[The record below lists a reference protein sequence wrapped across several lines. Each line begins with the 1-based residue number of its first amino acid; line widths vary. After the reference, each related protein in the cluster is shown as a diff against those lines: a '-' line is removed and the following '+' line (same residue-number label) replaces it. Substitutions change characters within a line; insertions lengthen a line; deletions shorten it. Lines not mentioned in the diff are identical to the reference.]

1 MLRSKLM
8 ATLIIIVMAAVLI
21 TGCSQTVA
29 GRPADKS
36 FTLYVGH
43 VSASLPAT
51 YMPWLSNADIST
63 TLASLVYD
71 TLFNYDDETDQFT
84 GRLAKNW
91 SYVVPPERVSDS
103 QDYLEVRVELDPSA
117 KWSDGKPVTAK
128 DIYFTLDLAA
138 DFGRTNHAGALAW
151 IGDLRHTYTRNAS
164 GGYAL
169 SRQGVFYKDKPGSY
183 TFKEGEENVVYL
195 HVRKVLGAITPLF
208 TTITIL
214 PEHKWNVIS
223 PSNQLNT
230 TDPVP
235 AMRSLYNNP
244 VGSGPYTIDTAN
256 SNSSIV
262 VLNKR
267 TDYHL
272 RDKAGKDLYK
282 PDKIKVINYMD
293 INVAIN
299 ALKKG
304 DIDVINSTVDS
315 AYVENLTK
323 EPGLKLDFAAGVF
336 AQTLVLNLNPPDNFR
351 TPERATLAIPE
362 VRTAIA
368 LAIDQK
374 NLIDSVLRGR
384 GAPVPAGLVAGF
396 EPFYNPNVVVTQ
408 PNINEATRL
417 LESIGYTLQPGQKI
431 RSKDGVKLSYKVSG
445 SVANRNL
452 INYLKVQLEKVGIEV
467 EFEDGG
473 SNAVK
478 DRYYT
483 GNFDMTI
490 QGVIFRMTN
499 VDMMMTAHFMT
510 IGSSS
515 NYGRL
520 VDPRLAAKIEE
531 MRTTLNS
538 ASKIILLKDIQKLVA
553 DLHYKIPLY
562 SAEIISVYRT
572 DIYEGWTTANGSSIF
587 NTDTL
592 QNLKF
597 KSR

>member
-8 ATLIIIVMAAVLI
+8 ATLLIIVVAAALT
-21 TGCSQTVA
+21 TGCAQKVSD
-29 GRPADKS
+29 RYADKS

-71 TLFNYDDETDQFT
+71 TLFTYDDETAQFI
-84 GRLAKNW
+84 GRLAKTW
-91 SYVVPPERVSDS
+91 SYVVPPELVPAS
-103 QDYLEVRVELDPSA
+103 QDYLEVRLELDPTA

-151 IGDLRHTYTRNAS
+151 IGDLRHTYVRDAS
-164 GGYAL
+164 GSYTL
-169 SRQGVFYKDKPGSY
+169 SRQGVFTKEKPGSY

-214 PEHKWNVIS
+214 PEHKWSIIS

-235 AMRSLYNNP
+235 AMRGLYNNP
-244 VGSGPYTIDTAN
+244 VGSGPYTIDTAS

-267 TDYHL
+267 PDYHL
-272 RDKAGKDLYK
+272 RDSAGKNLYK
-282 PDKIKVINYMD
+282 PEKIKIVNYMD

-304 DIDVINSTVDS
+304 DIDLINSAIDS
-315 AYVENLTK
+315 AYVDNLTK
-323 EPGLKLDFAAGVF
+323 EQGLKLDFAAGVF
-336 AQTLVLNLNPPDNFR
+336 AQTLVLNLNPPDNFL
-351 TPERATLAIPE
+351 TPERKTLAVPA
-362 VRTAIA
+362 VRAAIA

-384 GAPVPAGLVAGF
+384 GTPVGAGLIAEF
-396 EPFYNPNVVVTQ
+396 EAFYNSNVGVTQ
-408 PNINEATRL
+408 PNISEANRL
-417 LESIGYTLQPGQKI
+417 LESAGYTLQPGQKI
-431 RSKDGVKLSYKVSG
+431 RAKDGVKLSYKISG
-445 SVANRNL
+445 SSANRNL
-452 INYLKVQLEKVGIEV
+452 INYLKVQLEKIGIEV

-490 QGVIFRMTN
+490 QGVTFRMTN
-499 VDMMMTAHFMT
+499 VDMMMTAHFVT

-520 VDPRLAAKIEE
+520 VDPGLAVKIEE

-538 ASKIILLKDIQKLVA
+538 ERKVTLLKDIQKLVA

-592 QNLKF
+592 QNLRF
-597 KSR
+597 KGR